1 MTAYSQGKQ
10 APVDAFKLS
19 SNENPFP
26 PLPAVLGVIAEA
38 NATVNRYPDGA
49 ALPLRT
55 ALAGRHGV
63 ETSQVHLGAGSIS
76 VLTQLVSAAAG
87 PGDEVIFSWR
97 SFEAYPGLVTV
108 TGATPIAV
116 PNRVDHGHDIDAM
129 VASVTP
135 RTRVM
140 IVCTPNNPTGVSVS
154 RAEFESLM
162 AAVPDDL
169 LVLLD
174 EAYFEF
180 ISDPDR
186 LDGIRLLERYPN
198 LVVLRTFSKAWGLA
212 GLRIGYAVGAAPILS
227 AAASAAIALSVTAAA
242 QAAAL
247 VSLDYERQILDQVA
261 VIVDRRERLRA
272 GLRSLGWNVPHSEG
286 NFLWL
291 PTGAWS
297 GQVAEALAE
306 RGIVARALLPE
317 GVRVSVGE
325 EESVAK
331 LLKAAADIVPDLPI
345 EARGARLD

>member
-1 MTAYSQGKQ
+1 
-10 APVDAFKLS
+10 
-19 SNENPFP
+19 
-26 PLPAVLGVIAEA
+26 
-38 NATVNRYPDGA
+38 
-49 ALPLRT
+49 
-55 ALAGRHGV
+55 
-63 ETSQVHLGAGSIS
+63 
-76 VLTQLVSAAAG
+76 
-87 PGDEVIFSWR
+87 
-97 SFEAYPGLVTV
+97 VTV

-116 PNRVDHGHDIDAM
+116 PNRPDHGHDIDAM
-129 VASVTP
+129 VAAVTA

-140 IVCTPNNPTGVSVS
+140 IVCTPNNPTGVTVS

-162 AAVPDDL
+162 AGVPDDL

-186 LDGIRLLERYPN
+186 LDGMRLLARYPN

-247 VSLDYERQILDQVA
+247 VTLDYERQILDQVA

-272 GLRSLGWNVPHSEG
+272 GLRALGWNVPHSEG

-291 PTGAWS
+291 PTGARS
-297 GQVAEALAE
+297 GHVAEALAE